1 MAGNPACLTFIP
13 MLSAFVDGELAPND
27 RVNVERHLAACRDCT
42 GRAADI
48 RATSGLVRIGLDMA
62 ADDVDFKEF
71 TNNVLAR
78 LTPHKPPLLERL
90 RLSLSE
96 TFQHQ
101 RGPMIASFATIAAVL
116 AIVATLTLR
125 EGTPLGYASEQMA
138 VQSVETGDDGTVAP
152 VVMTTEN
159 GSAIIWMV
167 EHADLDQPSLTGG
180 DDEDDDDEDDEE
192 DVIPRDNGTG
202 LGQKPP
208 TGGTL

>member
-1 MAGNPACLTFIP
+1 

-27 RVNVERHLAACRDCT
+27 RVNVERHIAACRDCT
-42 GRAADI
+42 ARAADL

-90 RLSLSE
+90 KLSLSE
-96 TFQHQ
+96 TFQYQ

-138 VQSVETGDDGTVAP
+138 VQSVETGDEATVPP
-152 VVMTTEN
+152 VVMTTESGN
-159 GSAIIWMV
+159 AIIWMV